1 MVNQDL
7 ERGFKFADAFFCGVC
22 RGSPSQIDLIRRA
35 GEEERSV
42 ALRVLAS
49 SFHAD
54 AAAEARGR
62 FTEAAFIKPA
72 SRPQHPS
79 GLEQKT
85 EEGGAGG
92 WQFIEESWL

>member
-1 MVNQDL
+1 M
-7 ERGFKFADAFFCGVC
+7 
-22 RGSPSQIDLIRRA
+22 
-35 GEEERSV
+35 

-72 SRPQHPS
+72 SGPQHPS

-92 WQFIEESWL
+92 WQFIGSIRAWGGGGRVREEDLETLVAPTARRRARCGK